1 MKQIE
6 PEIII
11 NMVMFSNDQPSFVEY
26 RSTMDN
32 KMHIA
37 NAARFCN
44 AFGHTMSELM
54 QYRDKG

>member
-26 RSTMDN
+26 YSTLDN
-32 KMHIA
+32 KTYIA

-44 AFGHTMSELM
+44 AFSFTADDLK
-54 QYRDKG
+54 QFKDLK